1 LFGRTPAEAVGTFI
15 AQFQHVVAC
24 ITQAVIGIRGPSG
37 YQPATEPHVAALN
50 RGLPVSLQGPTSLRL
65 QVTLLYTVVR
75 NLGKEPWRVQIAGY
89 IYAIRKGDNI
99 EVLAYHWHPR
109 GTSRVTWPHLHVG
122 AANSP
127 PVLPRTHL
135 PTGHV
140 PLQDIVR
147 LVIEELGVEARRD
160 DWREVVV
167 RTRQALGEAL

>member
-1 LFGRTPAEAVGTFI
+1 MRSP
-15 AQFQHVVAC
+15 
-24 ITQAVIGIRGPSG
+24 
-37 YQPATEPHVAALN
+37 
-50 RGLPVSLQGPTSLRL
+50 
-65 QVTLLYTVVR
+65 
-75 NLGKEPWRVQIAGY
+75 GKFPWRARISDY
-89 IYAIRKGDNI
+89 NYTIRKRNDS
-99 EVLAYHWHPR
+99 ELLAYHWHPD